1 MGNISPLVPLLI
13 FPLRRLLAALSIS
26 SIVMSQASAISCF
39 VAETNLGS
47 FAYLPRPSDISTW
60 QMERREYDIKQNYG
74 RKDIS

>member
-1 MGNISPLVPLLI
+1 
-13 FPLRRLLAALSIS
+13 
-26 SIVMSQASAISCF
+26 MSQASAISCF